1 MVALPAATAVS
12 MPVLLTVAT
21 AELDEDQVTEL
32 LRLRVLPS
40 LYVPVAVS
48 CCMSPGSSEM
58 LSGAIEIETNVTL
71 AVTISPVLPVTLPDV
86 ASIVVA
92 PVAAAVAS
100 PEELIVATAGFA
112 EFQVTMLVRSTV
124 EPLLYVP
131 VAVYC

>member
-1 MVALPAATAVS
+1 
-12 MPVLLTVAT
+12 
-21 AELDEDQVTEL
+21 
-32 LRLRVLPS
+32 
-40 LYVPVAVS
+40 
-48 CCMSPGSSEM
+48 MSPGSSEM

-124 EPLLYVP
+124 EPLLYMP